1 MLKHENGSRTGEDI
15 EDVHDMRVA
24 IRRMRSAIRL
34 LKPYLRAKAIADYNR
49 DLRRL
54 GWTLGDVRDLD
65 VMIVQMQAYQA
76 GLDESGQ
83 AGIQAVI
90 ALLEERRQ
98 AARAALNAYF
108 DTKHYRRFVRGYSG
122 FLTQPM
128 PEVKHTQNGSVV
140 PYQVRHVLP
149 MLIYDRLAAVRAYET
164 VVEEA
169 DTPTLHALRIEFK
182 RLRYTL
188 SLFGD
193 VLSPA
198 AREFVGEIKTLQDHL
213 GHLNDA
219 SVARTRLD
227 GLADD
232 LDESGEAA
240 VAAYLGHLEA
250 QEAAVKV
257 HFLEAWARFNTRKV
271 QQKLATAVLSLR

>member
-1 MLKHENGSRTGEDI
+1 MAYDPKEQVELLKPAVEPVRPEDTMAEAGRKILLAELVNMLKHENGSRTGEDI

-108 DTKHYRRFVRGYSG
+108 DTKHYR
-122 FLTQPM
+122 
-128 PEVKHTQNGSVV
+128 
-140 PYQVRHVLP
+140 
-149 MLIYDRLAAVRAYET
+149 
-164 VVEEA
+164 
-169 DTPTLHALRIEFK
+169 
-182 RLRYTL
+182 L
-188 SLFGD
+188 SL
-193 VLSPA
+193 
-198 AREFVGEIKTLQDHL
+198 IHI
-213 GHLNDA
+213 
-219 SVARTRLD
+219 
-227 GLADD
+227 
-232 LDESGEAA
+232 
-240 VAAYLGHLEA
+240 
-250 QEAAVKV
+250 
-257 HFLEAWARFNTRKV
+257 
-271 QQKLATAVLSLR
+271 